1 MQNFFYKKRKN
12 RTERSNTCKNP
23 TYQMLVQLKNLT
35 KSFGSQTV
43 LDKINLTVNEKDRL
57 GIVGV
62 NGAGKTTLFNIIAG
76 ALEAEAYENATDAVY
91 VRKGLKIGYLR
102 QVEAVESQNTLYG
115 EIRRSFAE
123 IDRIAAQLEALTEKI
138 SCAKPDSA
146 EYAGLAEKFD
156 KLSSYYQSIGGYDTE
171 FKIRRVL
178 NGMGFS
184 DKSPDMKAGELSGGE
199 KTRFALAKLL
209 CEEPDLLL
217 LDEPTN
223 HLDFETRA
231 WLEEYLFSFKGAI
244 LAVSHDRFFLDKI
257 ADGICELDNGKLKR
271 YKGNYTEFYAQK
283 KEETK
288 SALKEY
294 EKQRA
299 QLAKME
305 EFVRKNLAASASV
318 NSVGSRVKA
327 LEKAERLE
335 KPLEEPRDVRFEFGF
350 DAQPVK
356 EALSVK
362 SLSVSVG
369 GKKLF
374 ENVDLTLF
382 RGEKLAIVGA
392 NGVGKTSFIK
402 ALTGEIPFSG
412 RVNWGAGVKTGY
424 FEQECRNLVLSNTVY
439 DEVCRHFSLLTPY
452 DVRSLLARVL
462 IFGDDVEKRVGEL
475 SGANRSKVALAILM
489 RKRPNVL
496 VMDEPTNHLDYKAM
510 EGLDKAL
517 SDFDGT
523 LLLVSHDRFLLNRV
537 PTRLAELTPDGF
549 RFFSSLDAYTAKA
562 AQKAVVFEK
571 QRSARSESSY
581 KADKKQGRVLRAEKN
596 RLERELTAKEKEAE
610 ALAALL
616 SSPQAMS
623 DYKFYN
629 ETAKKLQEV
638 QTECDALLEKWM
650 LCEGD

>member
-1 MQNFFYKKRKN
+1 
-12 RTERSNTCKNP
+12 
-23 TYQMLVQLKNLT
+23 MLVQLKNLT

-76 ALEAEAYENATDAVY
+76 ALEAEAYENASDAVY

-123 IDRIAAQLEALTEKI
+123 IDRIAAQLEAITEQI

-146 EYAGLAEKFD
+146 EYAGLAERFD

-231 WLEEYLFSFKGAI
+231 WLEEYLSSFKGAI

-335 KPLEEPRDVRFEFGF
+335 RPLEEPRDVRFEFGF

-362 SLSVSVG
+362 NLSVSVG

-452 DVRSLLARVL
+452 DVRSLLARAL

>member
-1 MQNFFYKKRKN
+1 
-12 RTERSNTCKNP
+12 
-23 TYQMLVQLKNLT
+23 MLVQLKNLT

-231 WLEEYLFSFKGAI
+231 WLEEYLSSFKGAI

-335 KPLEEPRDVRFEFGF
+335 RPLEEPRDVRFEFGF

-362 SLSVSVG
+362 NLSVSVG

-452 DVRSLLARVL
+452 DVRSPLARAL
-462 IFGDDVEKRVGEL
+462 IFGDDVERRVGEL

-616 SSPQAMS
+616 SSSQAMS

-638 QTECDALLEKWM
+638 QAECDALLEKWM

>member
-1 MQNFFYKKRKN
+1 
-12 RTERSNTCKNP
+12 
-23 TYQMLVQLKNLT
+23 MLVQLKNLT
-35 KSFGSQTV
+35 KTFGSQTV

-76 ALEAEAYENATDAVY
+76 ALEAEAYENASDAVY

-146 EYAGLAEKFD
+146 EYAGLAERFD

-288 SALKEY
+288 NALKEY

-362 SLSVSVG
+362 NLSVSVG

-452 DVRSLLARVL
+452 DVRSLLARAL

-596 RLERELTAKEKEAE
+596 KLERELTAKEKEAE

-616 SSPQAMS
+616 SSSQAMS

-638 QTECDALLEKWM
+638 QAECDALLEKWM

>member
-1 MQNFFYKKRKN
+1 
-12 RTERSNTCKNP
+12 
-23 TYQMLVQLKNLT
+23 MLVQLKNLT

-231 WLEEYLFSFKGAI
+231 WLEEYLSSFKGAI

-452 DVRSLLARVL
+452 DVRSLLARAL

-596 RLERELTAKEKEAE
+596 KLERELTAKEKEAE

-616 SSPQAMS
+616 SSSQAMS

-638 QTECDALLEKWM
+638 QAECDALLEKWM

>member
-1 MQNFFYKKRKN
+1 
-12 RTERSNTCKNP
+12 
-23 TYQMLVQLKNLT
+23 MLVQLKNLT

-231 WLEEYLFSFKGAI
+231 WLEEYLSSFKGAI
-244 LAVSHDRFFLDKI
+244 LAVSHDRFFLDNI

-362 SLSVSVG
+362 NLSVSVG

-596 RLERELTAKEKEAE
+596 KLERELTAKEKEAE

-616 SSPQAMS
+616 SSSQAMS

-638 QTECDALLEKWM
+638 QAECDALLEKWM

>member
-1 MQNFFYKKRKN
+1 
-12 RTERSNTCKNP
+12 
-23 TYQMLVQLKNLT
+23 MLVQLKNLT

-123 IDRIAAQLEALTEKI
+123 IDRIAAQLEAITEQI

-146 EYAGLAEKFD
+146 EYAGLAERFD

-452 DVRSLLARVL
+452 DVRSLLARAL

-638 QTECDALLEKWM
+638 QAECDALLEKWM

>member
-1 MQNFFYKKRKN
+1 
-12 RTERSNTCKNP
+12 
-23 TYQMLVQLKNLT
+23 MLVQLKNLT

-76 ALEAEAYENATDAVY
+76 ALEAEAYENASDAVY

-123 IDRIAAQLEALTEKI
+123 IDRIAAQLEAITEQI

-146 EYAGLAEKFD
+146 EYAGLAERFD

-184 DKSPDMKAGELSGGE
+184 DKSPEMKAGELSGGE

-231 WLEEYLFSFKGAI
+231 WLEEYLSSFKGAI
-244 LAVSHDRFFLDKI
+244 LAVSHDRFFLEKI

-327 LEKAERLE
+327 LEKAERLDR
-335 KPLEEPRDVRFEFGF
+335 PLEEPRDVKFEFGF

-362 SLSVSVG
+362 NLSVSVG

-452 DVRSLLARVL
+452 DVRSLLARAL

-596 RLERELTAKEKEAE
+596 KLERELTAKEKEAE

-616 SSPQAMS
+616 SSSQAMS

-638 QTECDALLEKWM
+638 QAECDALLEKWM

>member
-1 MQNFFYKKRKN
+1 
-12 RTERSNTCKNP
+12 
-23 TYQMLVQLKNLT
+23 MLVQLKNLT

-231 WLEEYLFSFKGAI
+231 WLEEYLSSFKGAI
-244 LAVSHDRFFLDKI
+244 LAVSHDRFFLDNI

-335 KPLEEPRDVRFEFGF
+335 RPLEEPRDVRFEFGF

-362 SLSVSVG
+362 NLSVSVG

-452 DVRSLLARVL
+452 DVRSLLARAL

>member
-1 MQNFFYKKRKN
+1 
-12 RTERSNTCKNP
+12 
-23 TYQMLVQLKNLT
+23 MLVQLKNLT

-362 SLSVSVG
+362 NLSVSVG

-452 DVRSLLARVL
+452 DVRSLLARAL

-596 RLERELTAKEKEAE
+596 KLERELTAKEKEAE

-616 SSPQAMS
+616 SSSQAMS

-638 QTECDALLEKWM
+638 QAECDALLEKWM

>member
-1 MQNFFYKKRKN
+1 
-12 RTERSNTCKNP
+12 
-23 TYQMLVQLKNLT
+23 MLVQLKNLT

-231 WLEEYLFSFKGAI
+231 WLEEYLSSFKGAI

-288 SALKEY
+288 NALKEY

-305 EFVRKNLAASASV
+305 KFVRKNLAASASV

-356 EALSVK
+356 ETLSVK
-362 SLSVSVG
+362 NLSVSVG

-596 RLERELTAKEKEAE
+596 KLERELTAKEKEAE

-616 SSPQAMS
+616 SSSQAMS

-638 QTECDALLEKWM
+638 QAECDALLEKWM

>member
-1 MQNFFYKKRKN
+1 
-12 RTERSNTCKNP
+12 
-23 TYQMLVQLKNLT
+23 MLVQLKNLT

-231 WLEEYLFSFKGAI
+231 WLEEYLSSFKGAI

-356 EALSVK
+356 ETLSVK

-596 RLERELTAKEKEAE
+596 KLERELTAKEKEAE

-616 SSPQAMS
+616 SSSQAMS

-638 QTECDALLEKWM
+638 QAECDALLEKWM

>member
-1 MQNFFYKKRKN
+1 
-12 RTERSNTCKNP
+12 
-23 TYQMLVQLKNLT
+23 MLVQLKNLT

-76 ALEAEAYENATDAVY
+76 ALEAEAYENARDAVY

-123 IDRIAAQLEALTEKI
+123 IDRIAAQLEAITEQI

-146 EYAGLAEKFD
+146 EYAGLAERFD

-231 WLEEYLFSFKGAI
+231 WLEEYLSSFKGAI

-299 QLAKME
+299 RLAKME

-335 KPLEEPRDVRFEFGF
+335 RPLEEPRDVRFEFGF

-356 EALSVK
+356 ETLSVK
-362 SLSVSVG
+362 NLSVSVG

-462 IFGDDVEKRVGEL
+462 IFGDDVDKRVGEL

-629 ETAKKLQEV
+629 ETAKKFQEV

>member
-1 MQNFFYKKRKN
+1 
-12 RTERSNTCKNP
+12 
-23 TYQMLVQLKNLT
+23 MLVQLKNLT

-76 ALEAEAYENATDAVY
+76 ALEAEAYENASDAVY

-123 IDRIAAQLEALTEKI
+123 IDRIAAQLEAITEQI

-146 EYAGLAEKFD
+146 EYAGLAERFD

-231 WLEEYLFSFKGAI
+231 WLEEYLSSFKGAI
-244 LAVSHDRFFLDKI
+244 LAVSHDRFFLEKI

-335 KPLEEPRDVRFEFGF
+335 RPLEEPRDVRFEFGF

-356 EALSVK
+356 ETLSVK
-362 SLSVSVG
+362 NLSVSVG

-374 ENVDLTLF
+374 ENVDFTLF

-462 IFGDDVEKRVGEL
+462 IFGDDVDKRVGEL

-629 ETAKKLQEV
+629 ETAKKFQEV

>member
-1 MQNFFYKKRKN
+1 
-12 RTERSNTCKNP
+12 
-23 TYQMLVQLKNLT
+23 MLVQLKNLT

-76 ALEAEAYENATDAVY
+76 ALEAEAYENASDAVY

-123 IDRIAAQLEALTEKI
+123 IDRIAAQLEAITEQI

-146 EYAGLAEKFD
+146 EYAGLAERFD

-184 DKSPDMKAGELSGGE
+184 DKSPEMKAGELSGGE

-231 WLEEYLFSFKGAI
+231 WLEEYLSSFKGAI
-244 LAVSHDRFFLDKI
+244 LAVSHDRFFLEKI

-335 KPLEEPRDVRFEFGF
+335 RPLEEPRDVRFEFGF

-362 SLSVSVG
+362 NLSVSVG

-452 DVRSLLARVL
+452 DVRSLLARAL

>member
-1 MQNFFYKKRKN
+1 
-12 RTERSNTCKNP
+12 
-23 TYQMLVQLKNLT
+23 MLVQLKNLT
-35 KSFGSQTV
+35 KTFGSQTV

-76 ALEAEAYENATDAVY
+76 ALEAEAYENASDAVY

-231 WLEEYLFSFKGAI
+231 WLEEYLSSFKGAI

-288 SALKEY
+288 NALKEY

-362 SLSVSVG
+362 NLSVSVG

-596 RLERELTAKEKEAE
+596 KLERELTAKEKEAE

-616 SSPQAMS
+616 SSSQAMS

-638 QTECDALLEKWM
+638 QAECDALLEKWM

>member
-1 MQNFFYKKRKN
+1 
-12 RTERSNTCKNP
+12 
-23 TYQMLVQLKNLT
+23 MLVQLKNLT

-231 WLEEYLFSFKGAI
+231 WLEEYLSSFKGAI

-362 SLSVSVG
+362 NLSVSVG

-452 DVRSLLARVL
+452 DVRSLLARAL

-596 RLERELTAKEKEAE
+596 KLERELTAKEKEAE

>member
-1 MQNFFYKKRKN
+1 
-12 RTERSNTCKNP
+12 
-23 TYQMLVQLKNLT
+23 MLVQLKNLT

-223 HLDFETRA
+223 HLDFETRT
-231 WLEEYLFSFKGAI
+231 WLEEYLSSFKGAI

-335 KPLEEPRDVRFEFGF
+335 KPLEEPRDVRFGFGF

-362 SLSVSVG
+362 NLSVSVG

-452 DVRSLLARVL
+452 DVRSLLARAL

>member
-1 MQNFFYKKRKN
+1 
-12 RTERSNTCKNP
+12 
-23 TYQMLVQLKNLT
+23 MLVQLKNLT

-76 ALEAEAYENATDAVY
+76 ALEAEAYENASDAVY

-146 EYAGLAEKFD
+146 EYAGLAERFD

-231 WLEEYLFSFKGAI
+231 WLEEYLSSFKGAI

-356 EALSVK
+356 ETLSVK
-362 SLSVSVG
+362 NLSVSVG

-452 DVRSLLARVL
+452 EVRSLLARVL
-462 IFGDDVEKRVGEL
+462 IFGDDVDKRVGEL

>member
-1 MQNFFYKKRKN
+1 
-12 RTERSNTCKNP
+12 
-23 TYQMLVQLKNLT
+23 MLVQLKNLT

-244 LAVSHDRFFLDKI
+244 LAVSHDRFFLDNI

-412 RVNWGAGVKTGY
+412 RVNCGAGVKTGY

>member
-1 MQNFFYKKRKN
+1 
-12 RTERSNTCKNP
+12 
-23 TYQMLVQLKNLT
+23 MLVQLKNLT

-76 ALEAEAYENATDAVY
+76 ALEAEAYENASDAVY

-146 EYAGLAEKFD
+146 EYAGSAEKFD

-231 WLEEYLFSFKGAI
+231 WLEEYLSSFKGAI

-462 IFGDDVEKRVGEL
+462 IFGDDVDKRVGEL

>member
-1 MQNFFYKKRKN
+1 
-12 RTERSNTCKNP
+12 
-23 TYQMLVQLKNLT
+23 MLVQLKNLT

-76 ALEAEAYENATDAVY
+76 ALEAEAYENARDAVY

-231 WLEEYLFSFKGAI
+231 WLEEYLSSFKGAI

-335 KPLEEPRDVRFEFGF
+335 RPLEEPRDVRFEFGF

-362 SLSVSVG
+362 NLSVSVG

-452 DVRSLLARVL
+452 DVRSLLARAL

-581 KADKKQGRVLRAEKN
+581 KADKKQVRVLRAEKN

-616 SSPQAMS
+616 SSSQAMS

-638 QTECDALLEKWM
+638 QAECDALLEKWM

>member
-1 MQNFFYKKRKN
+1 
-12 RTERSNTCKNP
+12 
-23 TYQMLVQLKNLT
+23 MLVQLKNLT
-35 KSFGSQTV
+35 KTFGSQTV

-76 ALEAEAYENATDAVY
+76 ALEAEAYENASDAVY

-231 WLEEYLFSFKGAI
+231 WLEEYLSSFKGAI

-288 SALKEY
+288 NALKEY

-362 SLSVSVG
+362 NLSVSVG

-596 RLERELTAKEKEAE
+596 KLERELTAKEKEAE

-616 SSPQAMS
+616 SSSQAMS

>member
-1 MQNFFYKKRKN
+1 
-12 RTERSNTCKNP
+12 
-23 TYQMLVQLKNLT
+23 MLVQLKNLT

-76 ALEAEAYENATDAVY
+76 ALEAEAYENASDAVY

-123 IDRIAAQLEALTEKI
+123 IDRIAAQLEAITEQI

-146 EYAGLAEKFD
+146 EYAGLAERFD

-184 DKSPDMKAGELSGGE
+184 DKSPEMKAGELSGGE

-231 WLEEYLFSFKGAI
+231 WLEEYLSSFKGAI
-244 LAVSHDRFFLDKI
+244 LAVSHDRFFLEKI

-299 QLAKME
+299 RLAKME

-327 LEKAERLE
+327 LEKAERLDR
-335 KPLEEPRDVRFEFGF
+335 PLEEPRDVKFEFGF

-356 EALSVK
+356 ETLSVK
-362 SLSVSVG
+362 NLSVSVG

-462 IFGDDVEKRVGEL
+462 IFGDDVDKRVGEL

-638 QTECDALLEKWM
+638 QAECDALLEKWM
-650 LCEGD
+650 LCECD

>member
-1 MQNFFYKKRKN
+1 
-12 RTERSNTCKNP
+12 
-23 TYQMLVQLKNLT
+23 MLVQLKNLT

-231 WLEEYLFSFKGAI
+231 WLEEYLSSFKGAI

-335 KPLEEPRDVRFEFGF
+335 RPLEEPRDVRFEFGF

-362 SLSVSVG
+362 NLSVSVG

-452 DVRSLLARVL
+452 DVRSLLARAL

>member
-1 MQNFFYKKRKN
+1 
-12 RTERSNTCKNP
+12 
-23 TYQMLVQLKNLT
+23 MLVQLKNLT

-123 IDRIAAQLEALTEKI
+123 IDRIAAQLEALTEQI

-231 WLEEYLFSFKGAI
+231 WLEEYLSSFKGAI

-335 KPLEEPRDVRFEFGF
+335 RPLEEPRDVRFEFGF

-362 SLSVSVG
+362 NLSVSVG

-452 DVRSLLARVL
+452 DVRSLLARAL

-596 RLERELTAKEKEAE
+596 KLERELTAKEKEAE

-616 SSPQAMS
+616 SSSQAMS

-638 QTECDALLEKWM
+638 QAECDALLEKWM

>member
-1 MQNFFYKKRKN
+1 
-12 RTERSNTCKNP
+12 
-23 TYQMLVQLKNLT
+23 MLVQLKNLT

-231 WLEEYLFSFKGAI
+231 WLEEYLSSFKGAI

-335 KPLEEPRDVRFEFGF
+335 RPLEEPRDVRFEFGF

-362 SLSVSVG
+362 NLSVSVG

-452 DVRSLLARVL
+452 DVRSLLARAL

-629 ETAKKLQEV
+629 ETAKKFQEV

>member
-1 MQNFFYKKRKN
+1 
-12 RTERSNTCKNP
+12 
-23 TYQMLVQLKNLT
+23 MLVQLKNLT
-35 KSFGSQTV
+35 KTFGSQTV

-76 ALEAEAYENATDAVY
+76 ALEAEAYENASDAVY

-184 DKSPDMKAGELSGGE
+184 DESPDMKAGELSGGE

-231 WLEEYLFSFKGAI
+231 WLEEYLSSFKGAI

-335 KPLEEPRDVRFEFGF
+335 RPLEEPRDVRFEFGF

-356 EALSVK
+356 ETLSVK
-362 SLSVSVG
+362 NLSVSVG

-462 IFGDDVEKRVGEL
+462 IFGDDVDKRVGEL

-596 RLERELTAKEKEAE
+596 KLERELTAKEKEAE

-616 SSPQAMS
+616 SSSQAMS

-638 QTECDALLEKWM
+638 QAECDALLEKWM

>member
-1 MQNFFYKKRKN
+1 
-12 RTERSNTCKNP
+12 
-23 TYQMLVQLKNLT
+23 MLVQLKNLT

-209 CEEPDLLL
+209 CDEPDLLL

-231 WLEEYLFSFKGAI
+231 WLEEYLSSFKGAI

-362 SLSVSVG
+362 NLSVSVG

-452 DVRSLLARVL
+452 DVRSLLARAL

-596 RLERELTAKEKEAE
+596 KLERELTAKEKEAE

-616 SSPQAMS
+616 SSSQAMS

-638 QTECDALLEKWM
+638 QAECDALLEKWM

>member
-1 MQNFFYKKRKN
+1 
-12 RTERSNTCKNP
+12 
-23 TYQMLVQLKNLT
+23 MLVQLKNLT
-35 KSFGSQTV
+35 KTFGSQTV

-76 ALEAEAYENATDAVY
+76 ALEAEAYENASDAVY

-231 WLEEYLFSFKGAI
+231 WLEEYLSSFKGAI

-356 EALSVK
+356 ETLSVK
-362 SLSVSVG
+362 NLSVSVG

-452 DVRSLLARVL
+452 DVRSLLARAL

-638 QTECDALLEKWM
+638 QAECDALLEKWM

>member
-1 MQNFFYKKRKN
+1 
-12 RTERSNTCKNP
+12 
-23 TYQMLVQLKNLT
+23 MLVQLKNLT
-35 KSFGSQTV
+35 KTFGSQTV

-76 ALEAEAYENATDAVY
+76 ALEAEAYENASDAVY

-231 WLEEYLFSFKGAI
+231 WLEEYLSSFKGAI

-362 SLSVSVG
+362 NLSVSVG

-382 RGEKLAIVGA
+382 RGEILAIVGA

-452 DVRSLLARVL
+452 DVRSLLARAL

-596 RLERELTAKEKEAE
+596 KLERELTAKEKEAE

-616 SSPQAMS
+616 SSSQAMS

>member
-1 MQNFFYKKRKN
+1 
-12 RTERSNTCKNP
+12 
-23 TYQMLVQLKNLT
+23 MLVQLKNLT
-35 KSFGSQTV
+35 KTFGSQTV

-123 IDRIAAQLEALTEKI
+123 IDRIAAQLEAITEQI

-146 EYAGLAEKFD
+146 EYAGLAERFD

-231 WLEEYLFSFKGAI
+231 WLEEYLSSFKGAI

-299 QLAKME
+299 RLAKME
-305 EFVRKNLAASASV
+305 KFVRKNLAASASV

>member
-1 MQNFFYKKRKN
+1 
-12 RTERSNTCKNP
+12 
-23 TYQMLVQLKNLT
+23 MLVQLKNLT

-76 ALEAEAYENATDAVY
+76 ALEAEAYENASDAVY

-146 EYAGLAEKFD
+146 EYAGSAEKFD

-231 WLEEYLFSFKGAI
+231 WLEEYLSSFKGAI

-335 KPLEEPRDVRFEFGF
+335 RPLEEPRDVRFEFGF

>member
-1 MQNFFYKKRKN
+1 
-12 RTERSNTCKNP
+12 
-23 TYQMLVQLKNLT
+23 MLVQLKNLT

-91 VRKGLKIGYLR
+91 VRKGQKIGYLR

-231 WLEEYLFSFKGAI
+231 WLEEYLSSFKGAI

-596 RLERELTAKEKEAE
+596 KLERELTAKEKEAE

-616 SSPQAMS
+616 SSSQAMS

-638 QTECDALLEKWM
+638 QAECDALLEKWM

>member
-1 MQNFFYKKRKN
+1 
-12 RTERSNTCKNP
+12 
-23 TYQMLVQLKNLT
+23 MLVQLKNLT

-76 ALEAEAYENATDAVY
+76 ALEAEAYENASDAVY

-102 QVEAVESQNTLYG
+102 QVVAVESQNTLYG

-123 IDRIAAQLEALTEKI
+123 IDRIAAQLEAITEQI

-146 EYAGLAEKFD
+146 EYAGLAERFD

-231 WLEEYLFSFKGAI
+231 WLEEYLSSFKGAI

-299 QLAKME
+299 RLAKME

-327 LEKAERLE
+327 LEKAERLDR
-335 KPLEEPRDVRFEFGF
+335 PLEEPRDVKFEFGF

-356 EALSVK
+356 ETLSVK
-362 SLSVSVG
+362 NLSVSVG

-462 IFGDDVEKRVGEL
+462 IFGDDVDKRVGEL

-638 QTECDALLEKWM
+638 QAECDALLKKWM
-650 LCEGD
+650 LCECD

>member
-1 MQNFFYKKRKN
+1 
-12 RTERSNTCKNP
+12 
-23 TYQMLVQLKNLT
+23 MLVQLKNLT

-76 ALEAEAYENATDAVY
+76 ALEAEAYENASDAVY

-123 IDRIAAQLEALTEKI
+123 IDRIAAQLEAITEQI

-231 WLEEYLFSFKGAI
+231 WLEEYLSSFKGAI

-299 QLAKME
+299 RLAKME

-327 LEKAERLE
+327 LEKAERLDR
-335 KPLEEPRDVRFEFGF
+335 PLEEPRDVRFEFGF

-362 SLSVSVG
+362 NLSVSVG

-452 DVRSLLARVL
+452 DVRSLLARAL

-596 RLERELTAKEKEAE
+596 KLERELTAKEKEAE

-616 SSPQAMS
+616 SSSQAMS

-638 QTECDALLEKWM
+638 QAECDALLEKWM

>member
-1 MQNFFYKKRKN
+1 
-12 RTERSNTCKNP
+12 
-23 TYQMLVQLKNLT
+23 MLVQLKNLT

-231 WLEEYLFSFKGAI
+231 WLEEYLSSFKGAI

-356 EALSVK
+356 ETLSVK
-362 SLSVSVG
+362 NLSVSVG

-452 DVRSLLARVL
+452 DVRSLLARAL

-596 RLERELTAKEKEAE
+596 KLERELTAKEKEAE

-616 SSPQAMS
+616 SSSQAMS

-638 QTECDALLEKWM
+638 QAECDALLEKWM

>member
-1 MQNFFYKKRKN
+1 
-12 RTERSNTCKNP
+12 
-23 TYQMLVQLKNLT
+23 MLVQLKNLT

-76 ALEAEAYENATDAVY
+76 ALEAEAYENASDAVY

-123 IDRIAAQLEALTEKI
+123 IDRIAAQLEAITEQI

-146 EYAGLAEKFD
+146 EYAGLAERFD

-231 WLEEYLFSFKGAI
+231 WLEEYLSSFKGAI
-244 LAVSHDRFFLDKI
+244 LAVSHDRFFLEKI

-335 KPLEEPRDVRFEFGF
+335 RPLEEPRDVRFEFGF

-362 SLSVSVG
+362 NLSVSVG

-462 IFGDDVEKRVGEL
+462 IFGDDVDKRVGEL

-638 QTECDALLEKWM
+638 QAECDALLEKWM
-650 LCEGD
+650 LCECD

>member
-1 MQNFFYKKRKN
+1 
-12 RTERSNTCKNP
+12 
-23 TYQMLVQLKNLT
+23 MLVQLKNLT

-123 IDRIAAQLEALTEKI
+123 IDRIAAQLEAITEQI

-146 EYAGLAEKFD
+146 EYAGLAERFD

-356 EALSVK
+356 ETLSVK
-362 SLSVSVG
+362 NLSVSVG

-596 RLERELTAKEKEAE
+596 KLERELTAKEKEAE

-616 SSPQAMS
+616 SSSQAMS

-638 QTECDALLEKWM
+638 QAECDALLEKWM

>member
-1 MQNFFYKKRKN
+1 
-12 RTERSNTCKNP
+12 
-23 TYQMLVQLKNLT
+23 MLVQLKNLT

-76 ALEAEAYENATDAVY
+76 ALEAEAYENASDAVY

-123 IDRIAAQLEALTEKI
+123 IDRIAAQLEAITEQI

-146 EYAGLAEKFD
+146 EYAGLAERFD

-231 WLEEYLFSFKGAI
+231 WLEEYLSSFKGAI

-299 QLAKME
+299 RLAKME

-327 LEKAERLE
+327 LEKAERLDR
-335 KPLEEPRDVRFEFGF
+335 PLEEPRDVKFEFGF

-356 EALSVK
+356 ETLSVK
-362 SLSVSVG
+362 NLSVSVG

-452 DVRSLLARVL
+452 DVRSLLARAL

-616 SSPQAMS
+616 SSSQAMS

-638 QTECDALLEKWM
+638 QAECDALLEKWM

>member
-1 MQNFFYKKRKN
+1 
-12 RTERSNTCKNP
+12 
-23 TYQMLVQLKNLT
+23 MLVQLKNLT

-231 WLEEYLFSFKGAI
+231 WLEEYLSSFKGAI
-244 LAVSHDRFFLDKI
+244 LAVSHDRFFLDNI

-362 SLSVSVG
+362 NLSVSVG

-452 DVRSLLARVL
+452 DVRSLLARAL

-616 SSPQAMS
+616 SSSQAMS